1 MSEKRQPNTQILRA
15 GLALALVA
23 GSFAGLGILGGA
35 GLLLAQTNDEIGAG
49 LEFDFSPPG
58 ARSLGLGGAFLA
70 LADDATAAY
79 ANPAGLL
86 QLHRPEVAL
95 EVRAAAFET
104 TFVDGGSFNGT
115 PTGTAATFA
124 DGSNI
129 DAFAELVEN
138 SSTSRTA
145 GLSFFSVSYP
155 RRDWAVALFRH
166 ELTRFAATI
175 DRSAGF
181 FFSTAGASGQEV
193 RRRAAP
199 ISAELDLTIEDLG
212 LSGAYR
218 LADRFWIGAS
228 VQAFRFRFDART
240 HRYRGQTAE
249 GVTRFD
255 DDPGIYAAEN
265 EFDRHLQTGDSTA
278 WSGAASFLWSSADRR
293 HRIGGIYRPGPSFP
307 FDYRFLF
314 GAAAVAEGIAADPA
328 EQLEAL
334 RRTGTGRFRVPD
346 SWGLG
351 WVFEPRSNWLIST
364 EWKRVQ
370 SSELTPRANILKDIR
385 FAGGEPLGC
394 CAAAGDLP
402 DEGYNAGKDS
412 MQLFE
417 VENGYELHAGVEWA
431 RPRASGG
438 VLALR
443 AGIWGE
449 SEHQVRYLGE
459 NPRLAGRFV
468 TGEDSIHG
476 AVGFGWTHPF
486 AAGTGRLHP
495 SSMSIDFGFDASRR
509 RQLASGSVVVRF

>member
-1 MSEKRQPNTQILRA
+1 MSEKFQPSTLI
-15 GLALALVA
+15 
-23 GSFAGLGILGGA
+23 
-35 GLLLAQTNDEIGAG
+35 LLLVLGFASSVGAQTNDEIGAG

-95 EVRAAAFET
+95 EARAAAFET
-104 TFVDGGSFNGT
+104 RYVDGGSFNGT
-115 PTGTAATFA
+115 PTGSAATLA

-129 DAFAELVEN
+129 DALPDLAEN

-145 GLSFFSVSYP
+145 GISFFSVSYP

-175 DRSAGF
+175 ERSAGF
-181 FFSTAGASGQEV
+181 FFSTPGAAGQEV

-199 ISAELDLTIEDLG
+199 LSAELDLVIDDIG
-212 LSGAYR
+212 LSAAYR
-218 LADRFWIGAS
+218 LSDQFWIGAS
-228 VQAFRFRFDART
+228 VQAFRFRFDAVT
-240 HRYRGQTAE
+240 HRFRGQSASGE
-249 GVTRFD
+249 TRFD
-255 DDPGIYAAEN
+255 DDPEIYTPAN
-265 EFDRHLQTGDSTA
+265 EFDSHLQTGDSTA

-293 HRIGGIYRPGPSFP
+293 HRVAGIYRPGPEFA

-314 GAAAVAEGIAADPA
+314 GEAAESEGVAADPA

-334 RRTGTGRFRVPD
+334 RRTGGGTFRVPD
-346 SWGLG
+346 SWGVG

-364 EWKRVQ
+364 EVRRVRF
-370 SSELTPRANILKDIR
+370 SELAPRANVLKDIR

-394 CAAAGDLP
+394 CAGAGALP

-417 VENGYELHAGVEWA
+417 VDDGYELHAGVEWA
-431 RPRASGG
+431 RPRASGN

-443 AGIWGE
+443 VGAWGE
-449 SEHQVRYLGE
+449 TEHQVRYVGE

-468 TGEDSIHG
+468 AGEDSIHG
-476 AVGFGWTHPF
+476 AAGLGWTHPF
-486 AAGTGRLHP
+486 APAGPSRLRP
-495 SSMSIDFGFDASRR
+495 TSLSFDIGLDVSRR
-509 RQLASGSVVVRF
+509 RQLVSGSVVVRF